1 MKRRSVIALL
11 AAAALLTGCS
21 SGGNSVEGS
30 AVLTGSSGS
39 VGSVGSVGSAS
50 PASSAEHGTPGASG
64 AGVSVPDSSAASA
77 DSGGSGGSAGSAS
90 SVSPV
95 SPVSSADSAAS
106 SPVMST
112 AAPSTAAPEYSAGE
126 SPSDDYAPTDIG
138 GVKSGDSGM
147 ALPEGE
153 VFADTEMAAADG
165 FADCPGPIDPLVP
178 IDPIDPIGPIDP
190 IEPEEPWIDPR
201 AGLLT
206 GGEWNDNENWDFWNS
221 LYSSNNYGADWAGYL
236 ETWRTGMEYRAA
248 VTVRDSSGAAVSG
261 AKVSGMGTSAVT
273 DNKGRAYLF
282 WAKSEMSG
290 GAEEF
295 TVEYGGST
303 QTFTETVNGGIEPEF
318 TLDGAAEP
326 VPKSLDLMIM
336 CDATGSMGDE
346 LEYLVCELEDVVT
359 RIRSENAN
367 VPTRISVNFYRDEGD
382 EYVVREYPF
391 TTDLAAA
398 VTAISEQTADG
409 GGDTPEAVHTAL
421 KSAVSHNW
429 DEDSVK
435 VMFLVLDAPPHGDVQ
450 IIDETVKH
458 VGEAAEK
465 GIRIVPVAASGV
477 DKSCEYL
484 LRSMALKTGGTYT
497 FLTNDSGIGYDHI
510 EPTIGSYDVEK
521 LNDMM
526 VRIVGEYLE

>member
-1 MKRRSVIALL
+1 MKRRSVIALI

-30 AVLTGSSGS
+30 AVLTGSA
-39 VGSVGSVGSAS
+39 GSVGSVGSAS
-50 PASSAEHGTPGASG
+50 PSSSASSAEHGTPGASG
-64 AGVSVPDSSAASA
+64 ADISAPDSSAASA
-77 DSGGSGGSAGSAS
+77 DSGGSGGSAGSAGS
-90 SVSPV
+90 AGSV
-95 SPVSSADSAAS
+95 SPVSSADPAAS

-112 AAPSTAAPEYSAGE
+112 AAPSTAAPEHSAGE

-147 ALPEGE
+147 EFTEGE
-153 VFADTEMAAADG
+153 VFADVEIAGVDG
-165 FADCPGPIDPLVP
+165 FADCPGPIDPIEP
-178 IDPIDPIGPIDP
+178 IDTIEPIDP
-190 IEPEEPWIDPR
+190 IEPEKPWIDPR

-336 CDATGSMGDE
+336 CDTTGSMGDE

-409 GGDTPEAVHTAL
+409 GGDTPEAVHAAL
-421 KSAVSHNW
+421 KSAVSHDW